1 MCLRSDILDDKI
13 EHRLSICG
21 VHERF
26 SSITITKSFCFE
38 TCLIFASPIFNLRLS
53 VS

>member
-21 VHERF
+21 VQKRF
-26 SSITITKSFCFE
+26 SSMPPVVNSMMCVFMSLCYFT
-38 TCLIFASPIFNLRLS
+38 L
-53 VS
+53 